1 MNLSVEEIRQDGL
14 TRQLRIT
21 VPGEEIT
28 KRLDEAMR
36 KLMPKVDLK
45 GFRKGHVPLEQI
57 KQRYGEE
64 LLQDIVR
71 DLISETSRKALDDKK
86 FDAVAQ
92 PAARLES
99 ELAAMMDG
107 ADLNYQMTLEVN
119 PEFTLI
125 DVSTLELE
133 RITAE
138 LSEEDVT
145 AALQNL
151 SERNRVFEDKD
162 AARPAQKGDMLIVDL
177 TGTIDG
183 QPFKDNEN
191 KDMRVVLGEGQ
202 LAESFEKALPGKETG
217 SSFNVPMGFAPDHPN
232 KELAG
237 KLADFAVAV
246 KAIHAPRS
254 TQIDDVF
261 AKAMG
266 ADNVEALRQNVR
278 NEMQRADQDS
288 ARQHL
293 KQQISQAMLKHEFDL
308 PQSLVAREKDILLQQ
323 VEAMKAQMQKQAQQI
338 PDDQKPDFNKLEQN
352 VKIMAEKRVRVALV
366 LSRVAREKKIE
377 VSDEILRQAVEED
390 IRRYPGKPEQIR
402 KIYQEHPELV
412 QRLYAQLL
420 EEKTIDEII
429 KTAKISEKKM
439 PRKEL
444 YQEDD
449 KQSLTD
455 GVK

>member
-1 MNLSVEEIRQDGL
+1 MNLSVEEIHQDGL
-14 TRQLRIT
+14 MRQLRIT

-45 GFRKGHVPLEQI
+45 GFRKGHVPLAQI

-64 LLQDIVR
+64 LLQDIIR

-92 PAARLES
+92 PSARLES
-99 ELAAMMDG
+99 ELPAMMNG

-119 PEFTLI
+119 PEFTPM

-138 LSEEDVT
+138 LGEEDVT

-151 SERNRVFEDKD
+151 AARNRIFEDKD

-177 TGTIDG
+177 IGTIDG
-183 QPFKDNEN
+183 QPFKNNES

-217 SSFNVPMGFAPDHPN
+217 SSFNVPMGFPPDHPN

-237 KLADFAVAV
+237 KLADFAVVV
-246 KAIHAPRS
+246 KGIHAPRS

-278 NEMQRADQDS
+278 NEMQRADQES

-308 PQSLVAREKDILLQQ
+308 PQSLVAREKDILQQQ
-323 VEAMKAQMQKQAQQI
+323 VEEMKAQMQKQAQQI

-366 LSRVAREKKIE
+366 LSRIAREQKIE
-377 VSDEILRQAVEED
+377 VSDETLRQAVEED

-402 KIYQEHPELV
+402 KTYQEHPELV

-444 YQEDD
+444 YQDDD